1 MGAKTDTGEQAVM
14 GDETDTGE
22 QAAVEPKP
30 TQESKPPWEPK
41 PTQESAVVGDK
52 TGAAGH
58 PEWGSQENNWWG
70 DNVLPAAA
78 LFNDRAA
85 VFPEPVWPLE
95 KSAVVIGK

>member
-22 QAAVEPKP
+22 QAAVGAK
-30 TQESKPPWEPK
+30 TDAGVQ
-41 PTQESAVVGDK
+41 AVVGDK

-58 PEWGSQENNWWG
+58 PRVGEVRKITGGG

-85 VFPEPVWPLE
+85 VFCADL
-95 KSAVVIGK
+95 SGR